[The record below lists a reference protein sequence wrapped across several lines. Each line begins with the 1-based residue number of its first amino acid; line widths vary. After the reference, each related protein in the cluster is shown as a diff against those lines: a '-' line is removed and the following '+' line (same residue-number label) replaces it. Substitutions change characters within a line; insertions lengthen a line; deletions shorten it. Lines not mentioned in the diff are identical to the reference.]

1 MAEKVR
7 REIANL
13 KRFSHPHIIRLFEV
27 IHTPTDI
34 FVVMEY
40 VSGGELFDYI
50 VQKGRL
56 TESEA
61 RHFFQQIIAGIEY
74 CHYHLVVHRD
84 LKPENLLLD
93 EDHNVKIADFGLS
106 NSMDDGQFLRTSCGS
121 PNYAAPEVI
130 SGNLYAGPEVDVW
143 SCGVILYALLCGSL
157 PFDDESIA
165 NLFKKI
171 KGGVYSL
178 PTHLSELSR
187 DLIPRMLVVDPLKR
201 ITIEEIRQHPW
212 FRTKLPL
219 YLSIR
224 PQIAEQEAETLL
236 MLKRNRKRTMQNSLL
251 NSRSRDSLFNA
262 SNLSLNSIDATAARE
277 GLGLNDELD
286 VEILEVLQKLGF
298 PSLANKNNS
307 IKELEKLVKMS
318 GHGKKPGAIW
328 NEVGVAYQLLAERKR
343 ARQRAAQIEE
353 AMRSNESSGP
363 APPPVFT
370 AASASGALVIP
381 GFSPA
386 EQAASAAA
394 SAAVTNARRRRWYL
408 GIQSK
413 KDPLHV
419 MSEVFRA
426 LRDAGLEWKVTG
438 PYKVRAKM
446 IPSVLGLSN
455 DLQPLDPALAATPGS
470 MPLGLHGP
478 AILEEDEDEDDEDE
492 DDSDIDPDNTMA
504 IDDGVGAS
512 DSAREMLLS
521 VSSAASAAIVTGPN
535 GMILSDP
542 GHSSGISSTNILS
555 ASGANASSA
564 SQSKSKSKK
573 ARALREEAA
582 RNMTGPQRYA
592 AVKVQLQLY
601 KVQRGIYLLDLQKA
615 AGDPFSFM
623 NLCARIITELKVPA
637 AAAVTASASQ
647 SATSTPVSAS
657 VPDSISATASSSVTS
672 SQTRAP
678 VDGQTHQASSASAQP
693 QQALQIVAAP
703 GPSPSS
709 PPLLYYVDPSTGAL
723 APLPGHL
730 YGQALA
736 QMQAVQLQQMNAQK

>member
-1 MAEKVR
+1 
-7 REIANL
+7 
-13 KRFSHPHIIRLFEV
+13 
-27 IHTPTDI
+27 
-34 FVVMEY
+34 
-40 VSGGELFDYI
+40 
-50 VQKGRL
+50 
-56 TESEA
+56 
-61 RHFFQQIIAGIEY
+61 
-74 CHYHLVVHRD
+74 
-84 LKPENLLLD
+84 
-93 EDHNVKIADFGLS
+93 
-106 NSMDDGQFLRTSCGS
+106 
-121 PNYAAPEVI
+121 
-130 SGNLYAGPEVDVW
+130 
-143 SCGVILYALLCGSL
+143 
-157 PFDDESIA
+157 
-165 NLFKKI
+165 LFKKI

-201 ITIEEIRQHPW
+201 ITVEEIRQHPW

-224 PQIAEQEAETLL
+224 PQVVEQEAETLL
-236 MLKRNRKRTMQNSLL
+236 MLKRNRRRTMQTSSLL

-277 GLGLNDELD
+277 GLGLTDELD

-298 PSLANKNNS
+298 PSLANKNVT

-363 APPPVFT
+363 SPPPVFT
-370 AASASGALVIP
+370 AASSSGALVIP
-381 GFSPA
+381 GFSPS

-394 SAAVTNARRRRWYL
+394 AAAVTNARRRRWYL

-426 LRDAGLEWKVTG
+426 LRDAGFQWKVTG

-446 IPSVLGLSN
+446 ILSVLGLSP
-455 DLQPLDPALAATPGS
+455 DGLPLDPALAATPGL

-478 AILEEDEDEDDEDE
+478 TILEEDEDDLDEE
-492 DDSDIDPDNTMA
+492 DDSEVDNDHAMA
-504 IDDGVGAS
+504 GLADGLPAT

-521 VSSAASAAIVTGPN
+521 VSSAASAALVTGPN
-535 GMILSDP
+535 GMVLSDR
-542 GHSSGISSTNILS
+542 GHTSGVHSVNILS
-555 ASGANASSA
+555 ASGEVVNFA
-564 SQSKSKSKK
+564 SQSKGKSKK
-573 ARALREEAA
+573 AKSMREEAA
-582 RNMTGPQRYA
+582 RMMTGPQRYA
-592 AVKVQLQLY
+592 TVKVQLQLY

-637 AAAVTASASQ
+637 AAAVAVSSASQ
-647 SATSTPVSAS
+647 SQASTPMSAAGPDSFSASASSIITSTQTTAPLERTT
-657 VPDSISATASSSVTS
+657 PEISA
-672 SQTRAP
+672 
-678 VDGQTHQASSASAQP
+678 ASAQP
-693 QQALQIVAAP
+693 QQTLQIVAAP

-723 APLPGHL
+723 TPLPGHL

-736 QMQAVQLQQMNAQK
+736 QMQAAQLQQMNAQK